1 LTASPSLQGG
11 FPGRFSALTVVD
23 CPVFLKK
30 VAISMADSEEEQS
43 NDRNYQENQPEED
56 ERVSLGADIDRVEAE
71 GRPQGRGR
79 GKELYS

>member
-1 LTASPSLQGG
+1 
-11 FPGRFSALTVVD
+11 
-23 CPVFLKK
+23 
-30 VAISMADSEEEQS
+30 MADSEEEQS